1 MGWWIICHKCNGTG
15 YINKNECLI
24 CKYYI
29 VEGREDLILR
39 GKIYISDNA
48 EPISPVSS
56 PR

>member
-1 MGWWIICHKCNGTG
+1 MGWWITCHKCNGDG
-15 YINKNECLI
+15 YINNNECLI

-29 VEGREDLILR
+29 VDDREDLILR

-48 EPISPVSS
+48 EPVSPISS

>member
-1 MGWWIICHKCNGTG
+1 MAWWIICHKCNGTG

-29 VEGREDLILR
+29 IEGREDLILR
-39 GKIYISDNA
+39 GQLYISDNA

>member
-1 MGWWIICHKCNGTG
+1 MGWWITCYKCNGEG
-15 YINKNECLI
+15 YINENECLI

-29 VEGREDLILR
+29 VDGREDLILR

-48 EPISPVSS
+48 EPFSPVTS